1 MIFNI
6 EFDVINVENDLQLS
20 ISKDSTVGQRIV
32 RESRAE
38 HPQDTAGNSLIEK
51 HPTHNCLIKTPNNYF
66 LLEGSVK
73 VKYEWFDGD
82 DFSDS
87 DIDTYKNWQTS
98 SNLEQAF
105 YNPQYSSGSI
115 EGTAIITDSM
125 QSGWKISAVKYEPD
139 CKKATVEIVEDD
151 TVFLCPMQHDGGW
164 SFEKADV
171 LPGESLVTTKSG
183 TTCYIIFGQ
192 ACKIGSDDV
201 AKHTV
206 KKLTSNSVTISN
218 NSEKVCRLVKI
229 YK

>member
-1 MIFNI
+1 MIFRMS
-6 EFDVINVENDLQLS
+6 FDVINVENNLQIS
-20 ISKDSTVGQRIV
+20 ISKNTKAGDKIV

-38 HPQDTAGNSLIEK
+38 HVQDKNGNSLIEK
-51 HPTHNCLIKTPNNYF
+51 HPTHNCLITTTNNYF
-66 LLEGSVK
+66 LLEGSLK
-73 VKYEWFDGD
+73 AKYEWFDGD

-87 DIDTYKNWQTS
+87 DIDTYKNWQSS

-115 EGTAIITDSM
+115 EGTAVITDSM
-125 QSGWKISAVKYEPD
+125 QSGWKISAVQYEPD
-139 CKKATVEIVEDD
+139 CKKATNEIVEDD
-151 TVFLCPMQHDGGW
+151 TVFLCPMQHNKGW

-171 LPGESLVTTKSG
+171 LPGGSLVTTKSG

-192 ACKIGSDDV
+192 ACKIGSDDI
-201 AKHTV
+201 AKHAI
-206 KKLTSNSVTISN
+206 KRLTSNSVTIAN

>member
-1 MIFNI
+1 MIFSI
-6 EFDVINVENDLQLS
+6 GFDVINIEDNLQIS
-20 ISKDSTVGQRIV
+20 ISTNTKEGDKIV

-38 HPQDTAGNSLIEK
+38 YSQDGSGNSLIEK

-66 LLEGSVK
+66 LLEGSLK

-87 DIDTYKNWQTS
+87 DVATYETWQATNNPEHS
-98 SNLEQAF
+98 HC
-105 YNPQYSSGSI
+105 NPQTGSGYTV
-115 EGTAIITDSM
+115 GTAIITENAT
-125 QSGWKISAVKYEPD
+125 GWKISPIKYEPD

-151 TVFLCPMQHDGGW
+151 TILLCPMQHDSGW
-164 SFEKADV
+164 TFEKADI
-171 LPGESLVTTKSG
+171 LSGGSIVTNKSG

-201 AKHTV
+201 AKHAI
-206 KKLTSNSVTISN
+206 KKLTSNSVTIAN

>member
-1 MIFNI
+1 MIFGIDFN
-6 EFDVINVENDLQLS
+6 VINVENDLQIS
-20 ISKDSTVGQRIV
+20 ISKNTKIGQRIV

-38 HPQDTAGNSLIEK
+38 YSQDGSGNSLIEK

-66 LLEGSVK
+66 LLEGSLK

-82 DFSDS
+82 DFSNS
-87 DIDTYKNWQTS
+87 DIDTYKDWQAT
-98 SNLEQAF
+98 N
-105 YNPQYSSGSI
+105 NPEHANCNPEYGDGYTK
-115 EGTAIITDSM
+115 GTAIITENAT
-125 QSGWKISAVKYEPD
+125 GWKISAVKYEPD

-151 TVFLCPMQHDGGW
+151 TILLCPMQHDSGW
-164 SFEKADV
+164 TFEKADI
-171 LPGESLVTTKSG
+171 LSGGSIETNKSG

-201 AKHTV
+201 AKHAI
-206 KKLTSNSVTISN
+206 KKLTSNSVTIEN

>member
-1 MIFNI
+1 MIFSI
-6 EFDVINVENDLQLS
+6 GFDVINIEDNLQIS
-20 ISKDSTVGQRIV
+20 ISTNTKEGDKIV

-38 HPQDTAGNSLIEK
+38 YSQDGSGNSLIEK

-66 LLEGSVK
+66 LLEGSLK

-82 DFSDS
+82 DFSNS
-87 DIDTYKNWQTS
+87 DIDTYKDWQAT
-98 SNLEQAF
+98 N
-105 YNPQYSSGSI
+105 NPEHANCNPEYGDGYTK
-115 EGTAIITDSM
+115 GTAIITENAT
-125 QSGWKISAVKYEPD
+125 GWKISAVKYEPD

-151 TVFLCPMQHDGGW
+151 TILLCPMQHDSGW
-164 SFEKADV
+164 TFEKADI
-171 LPGESLVTTKSG
+171 LSGGSIETNKSG

-201 AKHTV
+201 AKHAI
-206 KKLTSNSVTISN
+206 KKLTSNSVTIEN